1 MSNFLNQIANRF
13 GLSGS
18 DLEDKASEI
27 LDKYRDKIPDN
38 IEDGIDDALHGDM
51 LDELKAKFAPE
62 GSMIDGVLDR
72 FGLGDTAV
80 VEEESSSEEAE
91 ETPEEATEESEE
103 ESSDEASEEETQ

>member
-80 VEEESSSEEAE
+80 VEEESSSEEA
-91 ETPEEATEESEE
+91 TEESEE
-103 ESSDEASEEETQ
+103 ESTDEASEEETQ